1 MSAPM
6 PGLFAHTCPMTA
18 QKLSKSIVPADTSH
32 CCLFLVLR
40 MLAYRTVERGDA
52 VGRRQ
57 TRRRRKTEMKQGTLG
72 HDSISL
78 RRGSAI
84 GGSPVACSSDPLIV
98 EANQLRAERTGK
110 RDKLWPE
117 LLIAI

>member
-1 MSAPM
+1 
-6 PGLFAHTCPMTA
+6 
-18 QKLSKSIVPADTSH
+18 
-32 CCLFLVLR
+32 
-40 MLAYRTVERGDA
+40 
-52 VGRRQ
+52 
-57 TRRRRKTEMKQGTLG
+57 MKQGTLG

-117 LLIAI
+117 LLIAINEVRFVGRQRHVAQAMRADQ